1 MGGRCAVAGAV
12 AAWTGALLG
21 QHLGT
26 WGVLSALAAAFG
38 LGLAGLRG
46 PARAASVALVA
57 ALALGGAARASAH
70 RIALEQARPELG
82 AGDGIFRIQGT
93 VSEPPEAEGGE
104 TVVVVSLRAAQPA
117 LRAGTRV
124 RLRLPAGV
132 EAEWSDHV
140 AALVRL
146 DLPQRL
152 RNPGGHDARV
162 GAMASALG
170 AGGNA
175 FWAVTWPD
183 RGLAGW
189 PRATVARWRRA
200 IGRSLDHHLSPAA
213 RELVVPLVLG
223 DRSGLSTD
231 LGAELRASGLIHLL
245 ALSGLHVAWMAAI
258 ARGMLAALGR
268 GVLGRAIAGA
278 ACAILYLGIAGP
290 LPSLARAA
298 ASELLKSAGLAR
310 GRPIDPLQA
319 MAVSVLAMVALAP
332 GWALDL
338 GFQLS
343 CAATLGLVTVGAA
356 LDQVLRSRPW
366 SAPLRPFG
374 PTASAQLMAMPLLV
388 SRFHALSWVAPLSN
402 LAAVPVSGLLLTAAW
417 LGAACDAL
425 APGTQGAWYGAC
437 EPLAWCLRA
446 VTERAAGLPGAMTPA
461 RGDGI
466 AWVAAAG
473 AALLAAA
480 TSGPRDLDSRSTSL
494 GAPRVAALGLGAL
507 ASGLALVLA
516 ATTRPLAPPPG
527 RSWIVVLDVG
537 QGDAIALGFE
547 DGWWLVDAGARSPR
561 YDAGESAVVPFFR
574 WAGVRSLRFLVL
586 THDDGDHTGGAQAVR
601 RALAVRTLLTSPSFP
616 RVPGPGPRFG
626 GEPVARGARL
636 REGPPVRVLW
646 PPAARFQAPGRGE
659 ALVEGARVDSGRIEI
674 ETDNDASLVLE
685 VGEGASRALLL
696 ADVDSTVERMLPV
709 APGVALLKVAHHG
722 SASSSGASWLARAR
736 PLVGAISCGR
746 HNPFGHPDPRALGR
760 LREAGCEILRTDEE
774 GALWF
779 ESTPAGIRRLDWR
792 KEAPSWPA
800 ARVPGAPC
808 AKPRP

>member
-507 ASGLALVLA
+507 ATGLALVLA

-800 ARVPGAPC
+800 TRVPGAPC

>member
-82 AGDGIFRIQGT
+82 AGDGIFRIRGT

-800 ARVPGAPC
+800 TRVPGAPC

>member
-800 ARVPGAPC
+800 TCVPGAPC

>member
-298 ASELLKSAGLAR
+298 VSELLKSAGLAR

-696 ADVDSTVERMLPV
+696 ADVDSTVERMLRV

-722 SASSSGASWLARAR
+722 SASSSGTSWLARAR

-800 ARVPGAPC
+800 TCVPGAPC

>member
-1 MGGRCAVAGAV
+1 MAAAGA
-12 AAWTGALLG
+12 AWSGSLLG

-26 WGVLSALAAAFG
+26 WGVLSALAAA
-38 LGLAGLRG
+38 LGFALAGLRG
-46 PARAASVALVA
+46 PARAASIALVA

-70 RIALEQARPELG
+70 RIVLEQERRGLG

-93 VSEPPEAEGGE
+93 VNEPAETEGGE
-104 TVVVVSLRAAQPA
+104 TLVVVTLRAAQPA
-117 LRAGTRV
+117 LPAGTRV
-124 RLRLPAGV
+124 RLRLPGGV
-132 EAEWSDHV
+132 EAEWSDHL

-152 RNPGGHDARV
+152 RNPGGHDARE

-183 RGLAGW
+183 RGPAGW

-200 IGRSLDHHLSPAA
+200 IERSLDHHLSPGA

-223 DRSGLSTD
+223 DRSGLSSD
-231 LGAELRASGLIHLL
+231 LGAQLRASGLIHLL

-356 LDQVLRSRPW
+356 VDRVLRLRSW
-366 SAPLRPFG
+366 GALLRPFG

-402 LAAVPVSGLLLTAAW
+402 LAAVPISGLLLTAAW
-417 LGAACDAL
+417 LGAACDGL
-425 APGTQGAWYGAC
+425 APGAQGAWYGAC

-461 RGDGI
+461 RGEAI

-473 AALLAAA
+473 AALMAVA
-480 TSGPRDLDSRSTSL
+480 TSGPRDLESRRASL
-494 GAPRVAALGLGAL
+494 AAPRVAALGLGVL

-516 ATTRPLAPPPG
+516 ATPRPLTPLPG

-547 DGWWLVDAGARSPR
+547 DGWWLVDAGGRSPR

-574 WAGVRSLRFLVL
+574 WAGVRSLRFLAL
-586 THDDGDHTGGAQAVR
+586 THDDGDHTGGAAAVR

-616 RVPGPGPRFG
+616 RVPGPGPRLG
-626 GEPVARGARL
+626 GERVARGARL
-636 REGPPVRVLW
+636 REVPPVRVLW
-646 PPAARFQAPGRGE
+646 PPAYGSTAPDRVEKLEARTE
-659 ALVEGARVDSGRIEI
+659 TDSTRIEI
-674 ETDNDASLVLE
+674 ETDNAASLVLE
-685 VGEGASRALLL
+685 VGEGPSRALLL
-696 ADVDSTVERMLPV
+696 ADVDSTVERLLPV

-722 SASSSGASWLARAR
+722 SASSSGDSWLARAR
-736 PLVGAISCGR
+736 PLVAAISCGR
-746 HNPFGHPDPRALGR
+746 RNPFGHPDPRALRR

-779 ESTPAGIRRLDWR
+779 ELTPAGIRRLDWR
-792 KEAPSWPA
+792 RGDPSAPAGPA
-800 ARVPGAPC
+800 PRVPGAPPC
-808 AKPRP
+808 AAPRP